1 MLSLKRAW
9 HIGLCMVLLAGSCT
23 DSNPGPKGQP
33 VVTAAGTPTG
43 TASSATIGAAG
54 GKIASADGLV
64 TLDVPAGALE
74 ANTVI
79 SIQPITNTAP
89 LGVAGVSYRF
99 SPDGQ
104 KFKTP
109 VKVLFKY
116 SDGMLAGTPADLLWV
131 VTQASDGSWQALRK
145 SSVNATAKTVSGEI
159 KHFSDWGLGKFLNM
173 QLNPAAAFLKP
184 KESVELKVSGFIAS
198 TDPDEELTPL
208 VPLEPKG
215 GGDDLE
221 PLVPFEKR
229 NSLFKLVKWNLSGE
243 GTLTPNGWSATYT
256 APAKVPSKNPV
267 AVNVE
272 LERYQDGK
280 PAQLFSKALLVSNI
294 TIAEAGV
301 LVVNFNGTEYRY
313 QQTGGV
319 TQVAAIA
326 VDDEYVAWLGGN
338 GTTGIPNFAFYRSLK
353 STGNHVH
360 RCEEADDAVSH
371 IVSREVNSNYFKE
384 WYDDRGNLY
393 CAPFSSNITEFGSK
407 FGETITGTFSG
418 SLYDAK
424 GRLVPISGYF
434 SLARIN

>member
-1 MLSLKRAW
+1 
-9 HIGLCMVLLAGSCT
+9 MVLLAGSCT

-33 VVTAAGTPTG
+33 VVTEAGTPTG

-116 SDGMLAGTPADLLWV
+116 SDGLLAGTPADLLWV

-159 KHFSDWGLGKFLNM
+159 KHFSDWGLGKFLDM

-280 PAQLFSKALLVSNI
+280 PAQLFGKALLVSNI
-294 TIAEAGV
+294 TIAETGV

-313 QQTGGV
+313 PQLGGV
-319 TQVAAIA
+319 NQVAAIV
-326 VDDEYVAWLGGN
+326 VDDEYVAWQGSSG
-338 GTTGIPNFAFYRSLK
+338 TGIPNFIFYRSLK

-360 RCEEADDAVSH
+360 RCENAADAVIYTAS
-371 IVSREVNSNYFKE
+371 VEVAYSYE
-384 WYDDRGNLY
+384 WYDNRGKLY
-393 CAPFSSNITEFGSK
+393 CAPFSSNITEVGTK
-407 FGETITGTFSG
+407 FGDIITGTFSG
-418 SLYDAK
+418 SLYDAN

-434 SLARIN
+434 SLARVN

>member
-1 MLSLKRAW
+1 
-9 HIGLCMVLLAGSCT
+9 MVLLAGSCT
-23 DSNPGPKGQP
+23 DGDPGPQGQP
-33 VVTAAGTPTG
+33 VVTEAGTPIG

-64 TLDVPAGALE
+64 TLDFPAGALE

-104 KFKTP
+104 TFKTP

-116 SDGMLAGTPADLLWV
+116 NDVMLAGTPADLLWV

-145 SSVNATAKTVSGEI
+145 SSVNAAAKTVSGEI
-159 KHFSDWGLGKFLNM
+159 KHFSDWGLGKFLDM

-184 KESVELKVSGFIAS
+184 KESVELKVSGFVAS

-229 NSLFKLVKWNLSGE
+229 NSLFKLLKWNLSGE

-256 APAKVPSKNPV
+256 APSKVPSQNPV

-280 PAQLFSKALLVSNI
+280 PAQLFGKALLVSNI
-294 TIAEAGV
+294 TISETGV
-301 LVVNFNGTEYRY
+301 LVVNFNGIEYRY

-319 TQVAAIA
+319 NQVAAIV
-326 VDDEYVAWLGGN
+326 VDDEYVAWQGGSA
-338 GTTGIPNFAFYRSLK
+338 TGIPNFTFYRSLK
-353 STGNHVH
+353 SAGNHAH
-360 RCEEADDAVSH
+360 RCENVADAVSH
-371 IVSREVNSNYFKE
+371 TASAGVNYLNE
-384 WYDDRGNLY
+384 WYDDNGKLY
-393 CAPFSSNITEFGSK
+393 CSSFSSNITDVGTK
-407 FGETITGTFSG
+407 FGDTITGTFSG
-418 SLYDAK
+418 NLYDDR

-434 SLARIN
+434 SLARVN

>member
-9 HIGLCMVLLAGSCT
+9 HIIGLCMVLLAGSCT
-23 DSNPGPKGQP
+23 DGDPGPKGQP
-33 VVTAAGTPTG
+33 VVTAAGTPIG

-64 TLDVPAGALE
+64 TLDFPAGALE

-116 SDGMLAGTPADLLWV
+116 NDGMLAGTPADLLWV

-159 KHFSDWGLGKFLNM
+159 KHFSDWGLGKFLDM

-184 KESVELKVSGFIAS
+184 KESVDLKVSGFVAS

-208 VPLEPKG
+208 VPLEPKS

-229 NSLFKLVKWNLSGE
+229 NSLFKLLKWNLAGE

-256 APAKVPSKNPV
+256 APSKVPSQNPV

-280 PAQLFSKALLVSNI
+280 PAQLFGKALLVSNI
-294 TIAEAGV
+294 TISETGV
-301 LVVNFNGTEYRY
+301 LVVNFNGTEYRFR
-313 QQTGGV
+313 QTGSPSE
-319 TQVAAIA
+319 VAAIV
-326 VDDEYVAWLGGN
+326 VDDEYVVWQGAAA
-338 GTTGIPNFAFYRSLK
+338 TGIPNFVFYRSLK
-353 STGNHVH
+353 STGSHTH
-360 RCEEADDAVSH
+360 GCEDAADAVTYLASPG
-371 IVSREVNSNYFKE
+371 VAYTQE
-384 WYDDRGNLY
+384 WSDDNGNRY
-393 CAPFSSNITEFGSK
+393 CASFSSNITEFGTK
-407 FGETITGTFSG
+407 FGETITGAFSG
-418 SLYDAK
+418 NLYDTR
-424 GRLVPISGYF
+424 GRLFPISGYF
-434 SLARIN
+434 SLVRIN